1 MKNSVEQLVEPSEVA
16 LELEMQELEAMEAPG
31 WATVSGAVASA
42 ALTSIAASIGFTV
55 TEGIADE
62 EQR

>member
-1 MKNSVEQLVEPSEVA
+1 MKNSVEQLVELSEVA

-55 TEGIADE
+55 T
-62 EQR
+62 

>member
-31 WATVSGAVASA
+31 FWTGA
-42 ALTSIAASIGFTV
+42 ALSAVISASFAT
-55 TEGIADE
+55 TLT
-62 EQR
+62 